1 MASVQRSAVSVE
13 SQLYKHLPDRSRG
26 PTPVE
31 KRGVDLRQAYTT
43 GERKREREREGGRG
57 IDDRTIAA
65 TYGALTQRVKH

>member
-1 MASVQRSAVSVE
+1 MQRSAISVE

-43 GERKREREREGGRG
+43 GERKREREREGGGLMIEQSQLRM
-57 IDDRTIAA
+57 APS
-65 TYGALTQRVKH
+65 LSE